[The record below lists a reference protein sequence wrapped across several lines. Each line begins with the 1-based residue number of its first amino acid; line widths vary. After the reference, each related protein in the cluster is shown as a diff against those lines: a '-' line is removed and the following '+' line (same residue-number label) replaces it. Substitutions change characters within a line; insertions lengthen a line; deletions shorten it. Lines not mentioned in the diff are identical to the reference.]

1 MQNSIKSGCGRR
13 SESDVWTYF
22 VFDAVANR
30 SKCTVVADG
39 ETTCGKSLAGKNP
52 FSCDLSAR
60 KRNRARVGL
69 ERRVFLKL
77 NKRELAKMQI

>member
-22 VFDAVANR
+22 VFDVVANR

-39 ETTCGKSLAGKNP
+39 ETTCGKKA
-52 FSCDLSAR
+52 
-60 KRNRARVGL
+60 
-69 ERRVFLKL
+69 
-77 NKRELAKMQI
+77 

>member
-1 MQNSIKSGCGRR
+1 M
-13 SESDVWTYF
+13 WTYF

-52 FSCDLSAR
+52 TNLKHHLHVKHHALFELCQKHDLALKTE
-60 KRNRARVGL
+60 KRQVP
-69 ERRVFLKL
+69 LKMAAL
-77 NKRELAKMQI
+77 NKYVDA